1 MKEIILALD
10 VEDRAQAKELVK
22 NVGPHLKWV
31 KIGMQLYYK
40 EGPAV
45 VKEMKDAG
53 LNVFLDLKLH
63 DIPNTVRSA
72 LMSLLSLEV
81 DMTNVHCMGGAKM
94 LYEAAQAV
102 KDSPCQLIGVTQLT
116 SSSEEQ
122 VQKELGLGISLEE
135 SVKSLATL
143 AKLNGLTGV
152 VCSAFEASVVKHELG
167 ADFTCVCPGIRFDSD
182 DKNDQV
188 RVATPDFAVRN
199 GADYLVMGR
208 SIHRDEDPAGRLE
221 EAMELVAGVRQ

>member
-1 MKEIILALD
+1 MKEVILALD
-10 VEDRAQAKELVK
+10 VPSREEAKKLVK
-22 NVGPHLKWV
+22 AAGPQLNWV

-40 EGPAV
+40 EGPAI
-45 VKEMKDAG
+45 VKEMKDLG
-53 LNVFLDLKLH
+53 VKVFLDLKLH

-72 LMSLLSLEV
+72 LLSLLSLEV

-94 LYEAAQAV
+94 LWEAGQAV
-102 KDSPCQLIGVTQLT
+102 EGSNCQLIGVTQLT

-122 VQKELGLGISLEE
+122 IKNELGLRISLEE

-143 AKLNGLTGV
+143 AKMNGLTGV

-167 ADFTCVCPGIRFDSD
+167 QEFSCVCPGIRFDSD

-208 SIHRDEDPAGRLE
+208 SIHKASDPKAKLE
-221 EAMELVAGVRQ
+221 EALELIAGVRQ